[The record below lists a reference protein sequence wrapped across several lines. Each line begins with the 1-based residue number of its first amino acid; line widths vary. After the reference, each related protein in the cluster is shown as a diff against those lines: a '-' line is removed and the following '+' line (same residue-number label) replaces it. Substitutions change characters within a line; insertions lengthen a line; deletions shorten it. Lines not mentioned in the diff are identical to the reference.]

1 LFEPRLVLR
10 LQSTPSLQSEDEAT
24 MAIHNLA
31 DHSVSYV
38 TVRELAQYWR
48 VSQKQIRRHVAAGY
62 LQGLRL
68 GPRLC
73 RITVASALAFEQA
86 SERHLSQVAQTD
98 EPSGPRVDDWGR
110 HRTR

>member
-1 LFEPRLVLR
+1 
-10 LQSTPSLQSEDEAT
+10 

-86 SERHLSQVAQTD
+86 SERNLSQAVQAD
-98 EPSGPRVDDWGR
+98 DSLGPRIDGWGR
-110 HRTR
+110 RRTR